1 MPYICKSSAYESAFF
16 LFTQNTFPMK
26 RLLSLLFAALVCGA
40 GMAQAVV
47 KFEKTTI
54 DFGNFDEDKVQTC
67 SFVFTNTGD
76 KPLVIQQAY
85 GSCGCT
91 VATPP
96 KGPIAPGAKGTIK
109 VSYNG
114 KGKFKGFFKKP
125 ITVRSNATN
134 SIVRIYIQGTMLV
147 DGQK

>member
-1 MPYICKSSAYESAFF
+1 
-16 LFTQNTFPMK
+16 MK
-26 RLLSLLFAALVCGA
+26 RLLSFLFVAMVSTIM
-40 GMAQAVV
+40 MAQAVI

-54 DFGNFDEDKVQTC
+54 DFGTFNENKVQVG

-76 KPLVIQQAY
+76 KHLVSQQAY

-96 KGPIAPGAKGTIK
+96 KDPIAPGAKGVIK

-114 KGKFKGFFKKP
+114 KGKFKGFFKKA
-125 ITVRSNATN
+125 ITVRSNASN
-134 SIVRIYIQGTMLV
+134 SIVRVYLQGNMLV
-147 DGQK
+147 DE

>member
-1 MPYICKSSAYESAFF
+1 
-16 LFTQNTFPMK
+16 MK
-26 RLLSLLFAALVCGA
+26 RLFLLLVAVVVCSAA
-40 GMAQAVV
+40 MAQAVI

-54 DFGNFDEDKVQTC
+54 NFGKFMEDKVQTGL
-67 SFVFTNTGD
+67 FVFTNTGN

-96 KGPIAPGAKGTIK
+96 TDPIAPGEQGVIK
-109 VSYNG
+109 VTYNG
-114 KGKFKGFFKKP
+114 KNKFKGFFKKP

-134 SIVRIYIQGTMLV
+134 NIVRIYIQGDMQV
-147 DGQK
+147 AE